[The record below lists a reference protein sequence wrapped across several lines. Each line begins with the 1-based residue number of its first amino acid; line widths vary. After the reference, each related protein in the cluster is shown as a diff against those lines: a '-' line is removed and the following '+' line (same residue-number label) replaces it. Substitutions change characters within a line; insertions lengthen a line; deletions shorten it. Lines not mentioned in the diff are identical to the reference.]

1 MRLEI
6 TRTEGLR
13 NDLVLQIDR
22 SEIQDALLSVANRE
36 RLLQLPGI
44 PRHRAATVEE
54 AADLAAARMPLDD
67 HLRQLDV
74 AGPNRAPRRAVVVS
88 NRNLGTNHGHVAW
101 QRNQKPRAFR
111 VPDDGADSSSRSCL
125 CWLRYGTLAITSLR
139 FDFSADRIHDA
150 GTGEDLS
157 DAVEWATFGQQV
169 LRRGRVAQLD
179 EIAGQ
184 FYDVRHILAFEPH
197 RAEGEQVRREIYED
211 YPRALAENVKRAWRR
226 GVPRARYFH
235 NAMGLSSSAVVIV
248 QREGTIEEIGAALR
262 DAGAEDGLILDNGG
276 SVVCW
281 VWWANLYAG
290 GIVSP
295 TVDYRPEGTSMIAFE
310 LKGPALLDV
319 PGGSVSPT
327 VV

>member
-111 VPDDGADSSSRSCL
+111 VTRRWADSSSRSCL

-150 GTGEDLS
+150 GTGE
-157 DAVEWATFGQQV
+157 
-169 LRRGRVAQLD
+169 
-179 EIAGQ
+179 I
-184 FYDVRHILAFEPH
+184 
-197 RAEGEQVRREIYED
+197 
-211 YPRALAENVKRAWRR
+211 
-226 GVPRARYFH
+226 
-235 NAMGLSSSAVVIV
+235 
-248 QREGTIEEIGAALR
+248 
-262 DAGAEDGLILDNGG
+262 
-276 SVVCW
+276 
-281 VWWANLYAG
+281 
-290 GIVSP
+290 
-295 TVDYRPEGTSMIAFE
+295 
-310 LKGPALLDV
+310 
-319 PGGSVSPT
+319 
-327 VV
+327 